1 MAIYTLNQLRD
12 MAKENTA
19 EELKKIVLPMFTA
32 HYKEVYKRDM
42 DKIERQKYFGVF
54 IHRKTDYMEFDAQTD
69 TGRERS
75 LESLDKFVAKCKER
89 ISRIPHVS
97 KVWVRMGESGLAV
110 CYYHH
115 VLLHKATIAA
125 KASSWA
131 EMYAWR
137 LVHQPDDHHI
147 EDDYKKITMYTK

>member
-12 MAKENTA
+12 MAKGKTA
-19 EELKKIVLPMFTA
+19 VEMKEIVLPMFTA
-32 HYKEVYKRDM
+32 HYKEVYKRD
-42 DKIERQKYFGVF
+42 KERIEKKNPAGPF
-54 IHRKTDYMEFDAQTD
+54 ILSVTDHIDFDAT
-69 TGRERS
+69 TEAGFERS
-75 LESLDKFVAKCKER
+75 LKSLETFVARCKER

-97 KVWVRMGESGLAV
+97 KVWVRMDESGLAV